1 MRERDAMTADSTI
14 SDGRLRGLSDTMRAF
29 AEATIDYQRLLRT
42 VAERMAKLV
51 GHGCIVALLSED
63 EQQIIPGAVFFEDP
77 NLMQGARRVLANGPV
92 PIGTSKLSKRLIE
105 QRKCVLIPYCD
116 QDTLSLELSP
126 DNARA
131 MRHVGVR
138 SLLALPLEMRGGL
151 LGVIALLRVGRDAQ
165 PFDADDEAVAKNLSE
180 HAALAISNAQL
191 LESRQREIDERKRAE
206 EQATQFEALIQHS
219 GEFIAMASLDNRVL
233 FINQAGRKLVGIEPD
248 ADVTRLELPSFHT
261 SDGLK
266 RADVIRAHGRYQGP
280 GQLRHLLTGEL
291 IDTQVSSFLVRN
303 AQGEPFAFATVQHDM
318 REMKNL
324 EAHIRQTQRLEA
336 LGRLAG
342 GIAHDFNNILSVILS
357 YSTILLSELEAGTSA
372 SDDVREIHAAGERAA
387 RLTRQLLAF
396 SRRQLLEPR
405 IVDLNE
411 VVTGMDRMTRR
422 LLGEDIVLKVA
433 LCPTL
438 GPVRVDVGQIEQ
450 VLLNL
455 ALNARDAM
463 QNGGVLTVTTDNVTA
478 PVKAGTDDAVPAV
491 TLSVTDTGSG
501 MDEATRQRAFE
512 PFFTTKAKGKGTGL
526 GLATVFGVVE
536 QSGGRVSVTS
546 EVGRGTTFVIH
557 LPRCDEPV
565 PPPRTSL
572 RPKQAPVRGNAT
584 ILLVEDEAQVRKLLR
599 AVLIAAGYRV
609 LDAAGP
615 LEALR
620 QCEHFSEEIHL
631 LVTDVVMPTMN
642 GRELAAL
649 LKRTR
654 QQTKVLYLSGYSED
668 AIAQHGV
675 LDSSMVLL
683 QKPVT
688 PDLLLERIRE
698 MLDAPLSSRP

>member
-1 MRERDAMTADSTI
+1 MDADAMADSTL

-29 AEATIDYQRLLRT
+29 AEATIDYQRLLNT
-42 VAERMAKLV
+42 VAARMARLV

-63 EQQIIPGAVFFEDP
+63 QQRIIPAAVFFEDP
-77 NLMQGARRVLANGPV
+77 RVMQAAQGVLSNGPI
-92 PIGTSKLSKRLIE
+92 PIGTSSLSRRLIE

-116 QDTLSLELSP
+116 REALSAELSP
-126 DNARA
+126 ENARA
-131 MRHVGVR
+131 MQHIEVR

-151 LGVIALLRVGRDAQ
+151 LGVIALLRVGPHAQ
-165 PFDADDEAVAKNLSE
+165 PFDLDDEEVAKNLSE

-191 LESRQREIDERKRAE
+191 LESRQREIEERKRAE
-206 EQATQFEALIQHS
+206 EQAKRFEALVQHS
-219 GEFIAMASLDNRVL
+219 GELIAMASLDGRVL
-233 FINQAGRKLVGIEPD
+233 FINEAGKKLLGISPEV
-248 ADVTRLELPSFHT
+248 DVTQLELPTFHT
-261 SDGLK
+261 ADGMK
-266 RADVIRAHGRYQGP
+266 RAEVIRTHGRYQGP
-280 GQLRHLLTGEL
+280 GQVRHSITGEL
-291 IDTQVSSFLVRN
+291 IDTQVSSFLVRD
-303 AQGEPFAFATVQHDM
+303 AHGEPFAFATVQHDM

-357 YSTILLSELEAGTSA
+357 YSTILLSDLEPGTSA
-372 SDDVREIHAAGERAA
+372 SEDVQEIHAAGERAA

-411 VVTGMDRMTRR
+411 VVTGMEKMTRR
-422 LLGEDIVLKVA
+422 LLGEDIVLKLA

-463 QNGGVLTVTTDNVTA
+463 QNGGVLTIATDNVLA
-478 PVKAGTDDAVPAV
+478 PVKVGVEEAVPAV
-491 TLSVTDTGSG
+491 KLSVADTGSG

-536 QSGGRVSVTS
+536 QSGGRISVAS
-546 EVGRGTTFVIH
+546 EPGRGATFVIH
-557 LPRCDEPV
+557 LPRCDEPLPV
-565 PPPRTSL
+565 PRPSM
-572 RPKQAPVRGNAT
+572 RPKLPLARGNAT
-584 ILLVEDEAQVRKLLR
+584 VLLVEDEAQVRKLIR
-599 AVLIAAGYRV
+599 AVLTAAGYRV

-620 QCEHFSEEIHL
+620 QCEQFGEEIHL
-631 LVTDVVMPTMN
+631 LVTDVVMPTMS

-649 LKRTR
+649 LQRTR
-654 QQTKVLYLSGYSED
+654 KQTKVLYLSGYSED
-668 AIAQHGV
+668 AIAERGA
-675 LDSSMVLL
+675 LDSSTVLL

-698 MLDAPLSSRP
+698 ILDAPASSG

>member
-1 MRERDAMTADSTI
+1 MTTDPAI
-14 SDGRLRGLSDTMRAF
+14 GAGRLRGLSDTMRAF
-29 AEATIDYQRLLRT
+29 AEATIDYQRLLST
-42 VAERMAKLV
+42 VAERMARLV
-51 GHGCIVALLSED
+51 GHGCVIALLSED
-63 EQQIIPGAVFFEDP
+63 QEWLNPAAVFFEDP
-77 NLMQGARRVLANGPV
+77 ILMQGAERVLANGAV
-92 PIGTSKLSKRLIE
+92 PIGTSKLSKRLVE
-105 QRKCVLIPYCD
+105 LRQCVLIPYCD
-116 QDTLSLELSP
+116 HDTLSSELSP
-126 DNARA
+126 ANAQA
-131 MRHVGVR
+131 MRHVDVQ
-138 SLLALPLEMRGGL
+138 SLLAIPLEMRGGL
-151 LGVIALLRVGRDAQ
+151 LGVIALLRVGPGAL
-165 PFDADDEAVAKNLSE
+165 PFDADDEAVAKNLAE

-206 EQATQFEALIQHS
+206 EQAGRFEALIQHS
-219 GEFIAMASLDNRVL
+219 GEFIAMASLDGRVL
-233 FINQAGRKLVGIEPD
+233 FINQAGRKLLGIELD
-248 ADVTRLELPSFHT
+248 RDVTTLELPVFHT
-261 SDGLK
+261 ADGLK

-291 IDTQVSSFLVRN
+291 IDTQVSSFLVRD

-318 REMKNL
+318 REMKSL
-324 EAHIRQTQRLEA
+324 EAHVRQTQRLEA

-357 YSTILLSELEAGTSA
+357 YSTILLDDLEPGTSA
-372 SDDVREIHAAGERAA
+372 SEDVQEIHAAGERAA

-411 VVTGMDRMTRR
+411 VVGGMEKMMRR
-422 LLGEDIVLKVA
+422 LLGEDIVLKLA
-433 LCPTL
+433 LCPSL

-463 QNGGVLTVTTDNVTA
+463 LNGGVLTIATDNVTA
-478 PVKAGTDDAVPAV
+478 VLKDGGSEAVPAIS
-491 TLSVTDTGSG
+491 LSVADTGSG

-536 QSGGRVSVTS
+536 QSGGRISVAS
-546 EVGRGTTFVIH
+546 EIGQGAAFVIH
-557 LPRCDEPV
+557 LPRCDEPL
-565 PPPRTSL
+565 PLPRVSA
-572 RPKQAPVRGNAT
+572 RPAQPRVQASAT
-584 ILLVEDEAQVRKLLR
+584 ILLVEDEAQVRKLMR
-599 AVLIAAGYRV
+599 AILLAAGYRV

-620 QCEHFSEEIHL
+620 LSEQLTEEIQL
-631 LVTDVVMPTMN
+631 LVTDVVMPTMS
-642 GRELAAL
+642 GPELAEL
-649 LKRTR
+649 LRRTR
-654 QQTKVLYLSGYSED
+654 HQTKVLYLSGYTED

-675 LDSSMVLL
+675 LDSNIVLL

-688 PDLLLERIRE
+688 PDVLLERVRE
-698 MLDAPLSSRP
+698 VLEGPQSSRP

>member
-1 MRERDAMTADSTI
+1 MTDSTI

-42 VAERMAKLV
+42 VAERMARLV

-63 EQQIIPGAVFFEDP
+63 QQRIIPAAVFFDDP
-77 NLMQGARRVLANGPV
+77 LLMQGAQGVLSNGPI
-92 PIGTSKLSKRLIE
+92 PIGTSRLSKRLVE

-116 QDTLSLELSP
+116 QEILSAELSP
-126 DNARA
+126 ENARA
-131 MRHVGVR
+131 MQHAGVR

-151 LGVIALLRVGRDAQ
+151 LGVVALLRVGSDAR

-206 EQATQFEALIQHS
+206 EQATRFEALIQHS
-219 GEFIAMASLDNRVL
+219 GEFIAMASLDGRVL
-233 FINQAGRKLVGIEPD
+233 FINQAGKKLVGIEPD
-248 ADVTRLELPSFHT
+248 ADVTLLELPAFHT
-261 SDGLK
+261 PDGLK
-266 RADVIRAHGRYQGP
+266 RADLIRAKGRYQGP
-280 GQLRHLLTGEL
+280 GQLRHLISGEL
-291 IDTQVSSFLVRN
+291 IDTQVSSFLVRD

-372 SDDVREIHAAGERAA
+372 SEDVQEIHAAGERAA

-405 IVDLNE
+405 VVNLNE
-411 VVTGMDRMTRR
+411 VVTGMEKMTRR
-422 LLGEDIVLKVA
+422 LLGEDIVLNMA

-463 QNGGVLTVTTDNVTA
+463 QNGGVLTISTDNVLA
-478 PVKAGTDDAVPAV
+478 PVKVGVDEAVPAV
-491 TLSVTDTGSG
+491 TLSVADTGSG

-512 PFFTTKAKGKGTGL
+512 PFFTTKANGKGTGL

-536 QSGGRVSVTS
+536 QSGGRISLSS
-546 EVGRGTTFVIH
+546 EVGRGATFIIH
-557 LPRCDEPV
+557 LPRCDDPG
-565 PPPRTSL
+565 PLPRSSL
-572 RPKQAPVRGNAT
+572 RPKQPLARGNAT
-584 ILLVEDEAQVRKLLR
+584 VLLVEDEAQVRKLIR
-599 AVLIAAGYRV
+599 AVLTAAGYRV

-620 QCEHFSEEIHL
+620 QCEQFGEEIHL
-631 LVTDVVMPTMN
+631 LVTDVVMPTMS
-642 GRELAAL
+642 GRELAAVL
-649 LKRTR
+649 QRTR
-654 QQTKVLYLSGYSED
+654 QETKVLYLSGYSED
-668 AIAQHGV
+668 AIAQRGA
-675 LDSSMVLL
+675 LDSNTVLL

-698 MLDAPLSSRP
+698 ILEAPRSGG